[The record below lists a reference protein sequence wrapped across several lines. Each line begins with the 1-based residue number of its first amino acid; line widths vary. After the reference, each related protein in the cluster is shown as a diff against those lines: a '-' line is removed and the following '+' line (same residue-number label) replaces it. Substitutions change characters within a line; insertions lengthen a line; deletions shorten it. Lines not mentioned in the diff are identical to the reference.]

1 MRGLAEDSAQ
11 GQRGAAWGRVRRVR
25 RVRCVRWRA
34 RVAWRGGAGGAGG
47 VARTGHDILEEL
59 RTLLG
64 GGPRAERLTDRED
77 VVVDRLR
84 QADHAHRV
92 ALLLKEGGEVG
103 GRRVR
108 VVAADGV
115 QNLHLVLD
123 QLVRRDA
130 LRVLPILDEAALDA
144 ILHVGQLHTRV
155 ADRRAAVELESPGRG
170 ADLRRHRDRVAH
182 EKALIAVDVADDL
195 GRRVLVGVLSDQATH
210 RRRQARGK
218 AAGGEEGHLVRCVL
232 VSHGDACAR
241 RGARE
246 CVVKHRQGNVCLDV
260 CGPLGGAGAGAWL
273 SCLASWLPAECSCR
287 P

>member
-1 MRGLAEDSAQ
+1 MRGLADDSAQ
-11 GQRGAAWGRVRRVR
+11 GQKGAAWRCVRRVG
-25 RVRCVRWRA
+25 WRA
-34 RVAWRGGAGGAGG
+34 RVARRGGAGG
-47 VARTGHDILEEL
+47 VALTGHDVLEEL

-77 VVVDRLR
+77 VVVDRLG

-92 ALLLKEGGEVG
+92 ALLLQEGGEVG
-103 GRRVR
+103 GGRVR

-130 LRVLPILDEAALDA
+130 LRVLPVLDEAALDA
-144 ILHVGQLHTRV
+144 ILHVGQLHARV
-155 ADRRAAVELESPGRG
+155 ANRRAAVKLESPSRG
-170 ADLRRHRDRVAH
+170 ADLRRHRDIVAQ
-182 EKALIAVDVADDL
+182 EKALVAVDVADDL
-195 GRRVLVGVLSDQATH
+195 GRRVLVGVLRNQAAH

-218 AAGGEEGHLVRCVL
+218 AAGGEEGHLGRCVL

-246 CVVKHRQGNVCLDV
+246 CVSKHRQGNVCLNV
-260 CGPLGGAGAGAWL
+260 CLGL
-273 SCLASWLPAECSCR
+273 
-287 P
+287 